1 MLKISCLLIIL
12 MFLFAGCGGDS
23 GSSAVPT
30 GVPVTAYTITTV
42 LNRLVELNTIGNTG
56 HYEMWATVNGSAKN
70 IQKFQITDGNI
81 IRNLEGGEIGKLN
94 EPFILKSGDNLRN
107 ATDIFISVEQS
118 SSTPTQPILR
128 GTINTTTGQVALNPG
143 YAIIEGGTTRLL
155 VSSESTANITGK
167 YRVINNNEIS
177 FKSSSGSN
185 LLTLEKLTSSW
196 TYGAWLVRGG
206 SAELIGKFNSASEAP
221 TKTFSYTINDGSST
235 VMITAEPAG
244 TQTTQPFT
252 LLKLLYAT
260 IPSGGSE
267 GLNMDYNA
275 SGLPIG
281 NGLVN

>member
-1 MLKISCLLIIL
+1 MSKISCLLIIL

-30 GVPVTAYTITTV
+30 GVPVTTYTITTV

-56 HYEMWATVNGSAKN
+56 HYEMWATVGGSVKN

-94 EPFILKSGDNLRN
+94 EPFILKSSDNLRT
-107 ATDIFISVEQS
+107 ATDIFISVEQN
-118 SSTPTQPILR
+118 SSTPTQSILR
-128 GTINTTTGQVALNPG
+128 GTVDNITGQVPLNPG

-155 VSSESTANITGK
+155 VSSSDGNISGT
-167 YRVINNNEIS
+167 YRVINNNQIS
-177 FKSSSGSN
+177 FKSSAGGN

-206 SAELIGKFNSASEAP
+206 SAELIGRFNSASEAP
-221 TKTFSYTINDGSST
+221 NKTFSYNINDGSCT

-267 GLNMDYNA
+267 NLNMNYNYT
-275 SGLPIG
+275 GLPVG
-281 NGLVN
+281 N